1 MRAHYLILFCLV
13 ILFTPPARA
22 WDQPCVVSDAAW
34 ETTHYAVRVPHAD
47 VALGQSYTAAP
58 PATLIT
64 QHYITATL
72 VYTIPDTQPP
82 ITYTVRTF
90 DYSETT
96 DLLGYTPFVA
106 HAPDY
111 AYFVRSDAPFRVW
124 ACETDAR
131 PHIFVPL
138 ISR

>member
-1 MRAHYLILFCLV
+1 MRAATIVLIFLLALV
-13 ILFTPPARA
+13 PPARA
-22 WDQPCVVSDAAW
+22 WDHACVVSDAAW
-34 ETTHYAVRVPHAD
+34 ETTHYAVRVPHED
-47 VALGQSYTAAP
+47 VALERSYTAAP

-72 VYTIPDTQPP
+72 VFTIPDSQPP

-111 AYFVRSDAPFRVW
+111 AYFVRSSAPFRVW
-124 ACETDAR
+124 ACAAGAR
-131 PHIFVPL
+131 PHVFIPIV
-138 ISR
+138 SR

>member
-1 MRAHYLILFCLV
+1 MRATTIVLIFLLALV
-13 ILFTPPARA
+13 PPARA

-34 ETTHYAVRVPHAD
+34 ETTHYAVRVPHDD
-47 VALGQSYTAAP
+47 VALGRAYTAAP
-58 PATLIT
+58 PVTIIT

-72 VYTIPDTQPP
+72 VFTIPDTQPP
-82 ITYTVRTF
+82 ITYTIRTF

-96 DLLGYTPFVA
+96 ALLGYTPFVA
-106 HAPDY
+106 HSPDY

-124 ACETDAR
+124 ACTADAR
-131 PHIFVPL
+131 AHVFVPL